1 MHNLISIRNQAGEI
15 SDLKQGV
22 RKCYTGIKFLFKKG
36 YRCGYSRGGCSR
48 STYLHLTERINSI
61 SCGSRFLLLYL
72 CIGFVAP
79 MLYHWAKETLRW
91 ARSITKST
99 WHASCMLPGSATLI
113 ASRFIIRIRE
123 MVSSELGKEIEKDV
137 FVSSRAWEE
146 EKNSDSPWGNM
157 GTQNCFFVPRSW

>member
-79 MLYHWAKETLRW
+79 MLYHQRDSTVSQVDYEVHMTRVLHA
-91 ARSITKST
+91 ARISNVDSVT
-99 WHASCMLPGSATLI
+99 
-113 ASRFIIRIRE
+113 FVNRIRE

-157 GTQNCFFVPRSW
+157 GTQNFFFGPRSW